1 MDRQRFLTQKLSEA
15 AKAYYAEDRE
25 VISNMEYDELYD
37 ELSALEAV
45 SGVVLAGSPTVS
57 VGYGVSE
64 ELEKR
69 AHAQPMLSLA
79 KTKSKEELAAW
90 LGDRSGLLSYK
101 LDGLTV
107 ALTYRDGRLYSAVT
121 RGDGAVGELIT
132 GNAAAFGNLPYGIP
146 YKGELTVRGEAVIRY
161 SDFKI
166 INEGLSDDAAKYKN
180 PRNLASGSV
189 RQLDPAVTASRR
201 VRFYAFALTAADDA
215 FALTAAGDSA
225 APLAAN
231 DSAALTAADD
241 ANVLTAAE
249 DDSGTDGSTNFADL
263 KAPDDSRAK
272 QFEFLERLGFEAVGH
287 ELVEGAAELE
297 KSVDDFTKR
306 ASEKNFDLPVDGL
319 VLGFDDIAYGS
330 SLGATSKFPKD
341 AIAFKWADEREQ
353 TKLLKVEWNTSR
365 TGLINPIAIFEP
377 TEIEGTTISRASVHN
392 VSILED
398 LRLGEG
404 DTILVY
410 KANLIIPQIAENLT
424 RSATIVPPSTCPVC
438 GSPTEIH
445 ETNGVKTLHC
455 TNDDCPAKKL
465 KAFAHFVS
473 RPAMDIEGLSEQT
486 LEKFI
491 SAGILHSPADVFR
504 LSSHGDVIVELEGFG
519 ERSFDNLCLA
529 IEKARDTTA
538 ARVLTSLG
546 LPEVGTATAKAI
558 AAAFENDIRLVA
570 AASAAELERID
581 GIGSVIAAL
590 TEEWFSDPKNKTLLD
605 DILKEVKIKTETR
618 SPLGEGEAAPPLE
631 GMSFVITGALS
642 GYENRDALAARI
654 EGLGGKVSSSV
665 SGKTTFLISN
675 EKNSASSKSRK
686 AAELGVKIITEEEFE
701 ALWKS
706 SVSQ

>member
-1 MDRQRFLTQKLSEA
+1 MDRQRFLTEKLSEA

-25 VISNMEYDELYD
+25 ILSNFEYDELYD
-37 ELSALEAV
+37 ELSALESG
-45 SGVVLAGSPTVS
+45 SGVVLAGSPTAR

-90 LGDRSGLLSYK
+90 LGSRSGLLSYK

-107 ALTYRDGRLYSAVT
+107 ALTYREGRLYSAVT
-121 RGDGAVGELIT
+121 RGDGTVGELIT
-132 GNAAAFGNLPYGIP
+132 GNAAAFGNLPYEVP
-146 YKGELTVRGEAVIRY
+146 YRGEFTVRGEAVIRY

-166 INEGLSDDAAKYKN
+166 INDSLSDDAAKYKN
-180 PRNLASGSV
+180 PRNLVSGSV
-189 RQLDPAVTASRR
+189 RQLDPSVTASRR
-201 VRFYAFALTAADDA
+201 VRFYAFALTSS
-215 FALTAAGDSA
+215 AGPPSSSGGLQ
-225 APLAAN
+225 AP
-231 DSAALTAADD
+231 
-241 ANVLTAAE
+241 E
-249 DDSGTDGSTNFADL
+249 
-263 KAPDDSRAK
+263 DSRAG
-272 QFEFLERLGFEAVGH
+272 QFGFLESLGFETVGH
-287 ELVEGAAELE
+287 ELATGAAELE
-297 KSVDDFTKR
+297 KSVDDFTKK
-306 ASEKNFDLPVDGL
+306 ASGKGFDLPVDGL
-319 VLGFDDIAYGS
+319 VLSFDDIAYGL

-341 AIAFKWADEREQ
+341 AIAFKWADEQEQ

-365 TGLINPIAIFEP
+365 TGLINPIAVFEP

-404 DTILVY
+404 DSILVY

-424 RSATIVPPSTCPVC
+424 RSATIAPPKACLVC
-438 GSPTEIH
+438 GSPTEIR
-445 ETNGVKTLHC
+445 ETNGVRTLHC
-455 TNDDCPAKKL
+455 TNDSCPARKL
-465 KAFAHFVS
+465 KAFTHFVS
-473 RPAMDIEGLSEQT
+473 RQAMDIEGLSEQT

-491 SAGILHSPADVFR
+491 SAGILHTTADVFR
-504 LSSHGDVIVELEGFG
+504 LSSCGDVIVELDGFG
-519 ERSFDNLCLA
+519 EKSFENLCLA

-558 AAAFENDIRLVA
+558 AAAFENDIRRVA
-570 AASAAELERID
+570 DASADELEQID

-590 TEEWFSDPKNKTLLD
+590 TEEWFSDPQNKALLD
-605 DILKEVKIKTETR
+605 DILKEVKIKMEAG
-618 SPLGEGEAAPPLE
+618 SPPGAGAAALPLA
-631 GMSFVITGALS
+631 GMGFVITGALS

-665 SGKTTFLISN
+665 SGKTAFLISN
-675 EKNSASSKSRK
+675 EKGSSSSKSRK
-686 AAELGVKIITEEEFE
+686 AAELGVKVITEEEFE
-701 ALWKS
+701 ELWKS